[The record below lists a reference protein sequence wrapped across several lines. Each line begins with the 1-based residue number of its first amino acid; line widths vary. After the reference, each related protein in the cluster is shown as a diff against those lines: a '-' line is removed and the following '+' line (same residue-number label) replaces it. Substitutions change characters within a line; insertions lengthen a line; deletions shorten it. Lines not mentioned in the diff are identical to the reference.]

1 MKKLLSRMLGRQKE
15 EENSQGVEA
24 SATAVKEAAPS
35 AASNATPI
43 TVVSGL
49 PRSGTS
55 LMMRM
60 LEAGGIPVMVDNL
73 RTADT
78 DNPNG
83 YYELERV
90 KKLPAGDTEWLMEA
104 RGKVVKIIS
113 FLLNTLP
120 AEHQY
125 RIVFMDRALPEVL
138 ASQQKMLVHRD
149 EATDELSD
157 EKATELFTA
166 HLAQTKGW
174 LSEQSNIEVFF
185 MDYGKLVHSPAAHV
199 ARLDDFFN
207 GMLDVAAM
215 MEVIDPDLYRNRG

>member
-1 MKKLLSRMLGRQKE
+1 MKGLISRVLGIHTE
-15 EENSQGVEA
+15 EPKAEKGETPLPTDMNR
-24 SATAVKEAAPS
+24 
-35 AASNATPI
+35 PI

-60 LEAGGIPVMVDNL
+60 LEAGGIPVLVDNL

-90 KKLPAGDTEWLMEA
+90 KKLPTGDTEWLA
-104 RGKVVKIIS
+104 DGRGKVVKIIS

-120 AEHQY
+120 AEHRY
-125 RIVFMDRALPEVL
+125 RIVFMERSLPEVL

-149 EATDELSD
+149 ESNDELSD

-166 HLAQTKGW
+166 HLAQVKGW
-174 LSEQSNIEVFF
+174 LSGQSNMEVCFVNYGEMVKDPSPNVAQLNAFF
-185 MDYGKLVHSPAAHV
+185 DDG
-199 ARLDDFFN
+199 LD
-207 GMLDVAAM
+207 MAAM
-215 MEVIDPDLYRNRG
+215 LEIVDPNLYRNRS